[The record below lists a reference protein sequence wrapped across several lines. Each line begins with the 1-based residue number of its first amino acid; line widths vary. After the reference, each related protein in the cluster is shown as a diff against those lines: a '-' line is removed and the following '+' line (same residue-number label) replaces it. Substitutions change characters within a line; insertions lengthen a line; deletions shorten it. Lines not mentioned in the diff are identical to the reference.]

1 MGRSLV
7 ARVCHAVLAT
17 TLLLL
22 TIPHEVSAQADD
34 LACAQQPGNR
44 FFWVERA
51 FCDLAL
57 NGPDRANG
65 VVIWNHRMSGTN
77 QSSMAPAPPILR
89 LLHACGSALLM
100 LTRHPA

>member
-65 VVIWNHRMSGTN
+65 VSSGTTGC
-77 QSSMAPAPPILR
+77 PAPINPGWR
-89 LLHACGSALLM
+89 R
-100 LTRHPA
+100 RHRYCDCSRAAAGTCSCS